1 MDDKIILTVFTDPM
15 MGLSYESEPILERLQ
30 REYDGQLSIRYV
42 MSVLVRDVTDF
53 MTPEERVMEPEA
65 GLRRYCMRL
74 AQIYKSEESI
84 GGLPIHMDGF
94 RLFDEE
100 HRSSYPL
107 CIAYEAAKL
116 TAPEKAE
123 AFLYRLRYA
132 TIVQTRQTTKEE
144 ELLQVAKCTGLD
156 VSAFSMRLHDGTAAA
171 EFQEDLRYT
180 RSLGIRGLP
189 AYLVQVGE
197 RRVLINALAGF
208 ETIAHAIRKLSYG
221 RILPKKAKADHK
233 RVETLLQRHP
243 LISRIELCE
252 ALSARED
259 EIRALLRPYLERG
272 SVTEENGFFR
282 TTELFSWKAES

>member
-1 MDDKIILTVFTDPM
+1 MGKAIITTFTDPM
-15 MGLSYESEPILERLQ
+15 MGLSYESEPVFRKLETHF
-30 REYDGQLSIRYV
+30 EGQIEFRCV
-42 MSVLVRDVTDF
+42 MAGLVRDVSDF
-53 MTPEERVMEPEA
+53 MTPEERSMEPET
-65 GLRRYCMRL
+65 GIRRYCQRL

-94 RLFDEE
+94 HLFDEE

-132 TIVQTRQTTKEE
+132 TIVLTRQTTKEE
-144 ELLQVAKCTGLD
+144 ELLKVAKCAGLD
-156 VSAFSMRLHDGTAAA
+156 ESAFCRRLHDGTAAA

-180 RSLGIRGLP
+180 SPLGICGLP

-197 RRVLINALAGF
+197 KKALINALVGF
-208 ETIAHAIRKLSYG
+208 DTFAECIRELSEN
-221 RILPKKAKADHK
+221 RILPKKAKPDHISL
-233 RVETLLQRHP
+233 ENLLLAHP

-252 ALSARED
+252 ALSAWED
-259 EIRALLRPYLERG
+259 EIRALLRPYLDSG
-272 SVTEENGFFR
+272 SLIEENGFYQ
-282 TTELFSWKAES
+282 TTELFSWKKES

>member
-1 MDDKIILTVFTDPM
+1 MGKAIITTFTDPM
-15 MGLSYESEPILERLQ
+15 MGLSYESEPVFRKLETHF
-30 REYDGQLSIRYV
+30 EGQIEFRCV
-42 MSVLVRDVTDF
+42 MAGLVRDVSDF
-53 MTPEERVMEPEA
+53 MTPEERSMEPET
-65 GLRRYCMRL
+65 GIRRYCQRL

-94 RLFDEE
+94 HLFDEE

-156 VSAFSMRLHDGTAAA
+156 ESAFSGRLHDGTAAA

-180 RSLGIRGLP
+180 RSLGICGLP

-197 RRVLINALAGF
+197 KKALINALVGF
-208 ETIAHAIRKLSYG
+208 DTFAECIRELSEN
-221 RILPKKAKADHK
+221 RILPKKAKPDHISL
-233 RVETLLQRHP
+233 ENLLLAHP

-252 ALSARED
+252 ALSAWED
-259 EIRALLRPYLERG
+259 EIRALLRPYLDSG
-272 SVTEENGFFR
+272 SVTEENGFYR
-282 TTELFSWKAES
+282 TTELFSWKKES

>member
-1 MDDKIILTVFTDPM
+1 MGKAIITTFTDPM
-15 MGLSYESEPILERLQ
+15 MGLSYESEPVFRKLKTHFE
-30 REYDGQLSIRYV
+30 GQIEFRCV
-42 MSVLVRDVTDF
+42 MAGLVRDVSDF
-53 MTPEERVMEPEA
+53 MTPEERSMEPET
-65 GLRRYCMRL
+65 GIRRYCQRL

-132 TIVQTRQTTKEE
+132 TIVLTRQTTKEE
-144 ELLQVAKCTGLD
+144 ELLKVAKCAGLD
-156 VSAFSMRLHDGTAAA
+156 ESAFCRRLHDGTAAA

-180 RSLGIRGLP
+180 SSLGICGLP

-197 RRVLINALAGF
+197 KKALINALVGF
-208 ETIAHAIRKLSYG
+208 DTFAECIRELSEN
-221 RILPKKAKADHK
+221 RILPKKAKPDHISL
-233 RVETLLQRHP
+233 ENLLLAHP

-252 ALSARED
+252 ALSAWED
-259 EIRALLRPYLERG
+259 EIRALLRPYLDSG
-272 SVTEENGFFR
+272 SVTEENGFYR
-282 TTELFSWKAES
+282 TTELFSWKKES

>member
-1 MDDKIILTVFTDPM
+1 MGKAIITTFTDPM
-15 MGLSYESEPILERLQ
+15 MGLSYESEPVFRKLETHF
-30 REYDGQLSIRYV
+30 EGQIEFRCV
-42 MSVLVRDVTDF
+42 MAGLVRDVSDF
-53 MTPEERVMEPEA
+53 MTPEERSMEPET
-65 GLRRYCMRL
+65 GIRRYCQRL

-132 TIVQTRQTTKEE
+132 TIVLTRQTTKEE
-144 ELLQVAKCTGLD
+144 ELLKVAKCAGLD
-156 VSAFSMRLHDGTAAA
+156 ESAFCRRLHDGTAAA

-180 RSLGIRGLP
+180 SSLGICGLP

-197 RRVLINALAGF
+197 KKALINALVGF
-208 ETIAHAIRKLSYG
+208 DTFAECIRELSEN
-221 RILPKKAKADHK
+221 RILPKKAKPDHISL
-233 RVETLLQRHP
+233 ENLLLAHP

-252 ALSARED
+252 ALSAWED
-259 EIRALLRPYLERG
+259 EIRALLRPYLDSG
-272 SVTEENGFFR
+272 SVTEENGFYR
-282 TTELFSWKAES
+282 TTELFSWKKES